1 MCSSISP
8 GDQRRDETIGL
19 PGGKVLQMSLFER
32 QKAALKLK
40 EVDAND
46 LLASVA
52 NTFALKVEK
61 YDGTIDIDLQAEDSD
76 IYVDEMH
83 ITNVLFN
90 LLDNA
95 VKFASPKGCSL

>member
-1 MCSSISP
+1 
-8 GDQRRDETIGL
+8 
-19 PGGKVLQMSLFER
+19 MSLFER

-83 ITNVLFN
+83 ITNVLSICWTT
-90 LLDNA
+90 LSSIA
-95 VKFASPKGCSL
+95 ASKYRSH